1 MFGFKYYK
9 SPKVIINFIL
19 LALLVC
25 AWVTVYF
32 YTVINGLDYIYQVF
46 IGQLVGFFY
55 LVAMLVF
62 DNEIHKYTLRAG
74 FSMRSSR
81 ARKFYLFFFLI
92 ALFVI
97 VVIFY
102 YSFTATWTMPQNW
115 IVNANMYRSKECDAK
130 FQEEADNQIGLA
142 QTYTKSAVLF
152 VLIGMIFA
160 WPYAMHHFSALQWL
174 NTPLWKRLIRMVLGV
189 ASAYGI
195 NFFFQWCVKG
205 VNDLATKYFFGCALP
220 GFLSAYWVFGFFPI
234 ICKWM
239 GLVQKE
245 EEYAKQFPD
254 VIAQVG
260 ANDKL
265 NRSQLKSTASNNVSL
280 ISKSANQSPSPM
292 KRGGN

>member
-1 MFGFKYYK
+1 
-9 SPKVIINFIL
+9 
-19 LALLVC
+19 
-25 AWVTVYF
+25 
-32 YTVINGLDYIYQVF
+32 
-46 IGQLVGFFY
+46 
-55 LVAMLVF
+55 
-62 DNEIHKYTLRAG
+62 
-74 FSMRSSR
+74 
-81 ARKFYLFFFLI
+81 
-92 ALFVI
+92 
-97 VVIFY
+97 
-102 YSFTATWTMPQNW
+102 
-115 IVNANMYRSKECDAK
+115 MYRSKECDDK

-195 NFFFQWCVKG
+195 NRLFQWCVKG

-292 KRGGN
+292 KHRDNKGGGGGGESTAVEDYFGSR

>member
-1 MFGFKYYK
+1 
-9 SPKVIINFIL
+9 
-19 LALLVC
+19 
-25 AWVTVYF
+25 
-32 YTVINGLDYIYQVF
+32 
-46 IGQLVGFFY
+46 
-55 LVAMLVF
+55 
-62 DNEIHKYTLRAG
+62 
-74 FSMRSSR
+74 
-81 ARKFYLFFFLI
+81 
-92 ALFVI
+92 
-97 VVIFY
+97 
-102 YSFTATWTMPQNW
+102 
-115 IVNANMYRSKECDAK
+115 
-130 FQEEADNQIGLA
+130 
-142 QTYTKSAVLF
+142 
-152 VLIGMIFA
+152 
-160 WPYAMHHFSALQWL
+160 
-174 NTPLWKRLIRMVLGV
+174 MVLGV